1 MLSQEQLIEYT
12 KGIKPSDTKLF
23 DAYNGGADKFALTS
37 PLLAKVVDVY
47 DGDTCTVIISILD
60 QMQEFKVR
68 LLRINSE
75 EIRQPK
81 NRENRITL
89 KARALVEKQTLS
101 DQVLGKLVL
110 LDTVGFDSFGR
121 ILAEVYTLDRNNKK
135 ITLGGNVNNIMLE
148 SGTKEFVQ

>member
-1 MLSQEQLIEYT
+1 MFSQEQLSEYVSD
-12 KGIKPSDTKLF
+12 IKPSVVKSF
-23 DAYNGGADKFALTS
+23 DAYTGGAEKFALKS

-47 DGDTCTVIISILD
+47 DGDTCTVVISLMER
-60 QMQEFKVR
+60 MQEFKVR

-81 NRENRITL
+81 NRENRDEL

-110 LDTVGFDSFGR
+110 LDTTGFDSFGR
-121 ILAEVYTLDRNNKK
+121 ILAEVYTLDRDNKK
-135 ITLGGNVNNIMLE
+135 IALGGNVNNTMLE
-148 SGTKEFVQ
+148 NGTKEFAQ